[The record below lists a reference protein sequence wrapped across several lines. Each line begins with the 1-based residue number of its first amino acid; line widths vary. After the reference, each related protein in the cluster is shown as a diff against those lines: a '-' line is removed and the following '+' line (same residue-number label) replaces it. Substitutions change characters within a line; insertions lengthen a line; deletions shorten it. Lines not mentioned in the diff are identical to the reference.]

1 MAMKIEYER
10 CIRKG
15 ILFVCTG
22 NVFRSKTAAALA
34 TNKGICAWSAGF
46 EPSRLK
52 DEFEDLSYFNHGEN
66 KNITMDEE
74 AFKFCLRKRVKE
86 YEIEREQ
93 KELKPYMIEDS
104 NIVICMNYR
113 EHYPMMEKFKITHN
127 LTANNIMYWDIPDLY
142 KEKGWKGHEDNLDYA
157 ERNDIIHMI
166 YDKITGLAL

>member
-1 MAMKIEYER
+1 MKIEYER
-10 CIRKG
+10 GINKG

-34 TNKGICAWSAGF
+34 TNKGISAWSAGF

-52 DEFEDLSYFNHGEN
+52 DEHEDMSFFNHGN
-66 KNITMDEE
+66 DKNIMMDEQ
-74 AFKFCLRKRVKE
+74 AFNFCIRKKVKE
-86 YEIEREQ
+86 YEIEKNQ
-93 KELKPYMIEDS
+93 TELQPYMIEVS

-113 EHYPMMEKFKITHN
+113 EHYPMMEKFKMTHN
-127 LTANNIMYWDIPDLY
+127 LTANNIMYWDVPDIY

-166 YDKITGLAL
+166 NDRITGLTI